1 VTTARTPAQ
10 GAQPAHPP
18 APAIP
23 AITEDR
29 ARRYAQHV
37 APTFVTLVRRAV
49 DLAEIQP
56 GDSVLDLGT
65 KTGIAAFL
73 AAERAGREGSVIG
86 LDPAGALLDVARE
99 RSAGVG
105 VDYIRWQEGES
116 SPLTYADESFDAVLC
131 LHALLDVPNPTAVL
145 EEVRRVLVEE
155 GRFVATLW
163 GPRANN
169 EWMAVLEDALRRH
182 ASQPLLG
189 SLALTQPGNL
199 ESLLQTAGFVEIETA
214 RVPDRMRLQGTSGL
228 WEWARATSRWGHAI
242 DTLPEDRLT
251 RARDAVDRAFASH
264 VRDGELA
271 LEREIVYA
279 RAVAPASV

>member
-1 VTTARTPAQ
+1 VTTAPSSPGSVSALL
-10 GAQPAHPP
+10 PV
-18 APAIP
+18 
-23 AITEDR
+23 TEDR

-37 APTFVTLVRRAV
+37 APTFVTIVRRAV

-65 KTGIAAFL
+65 NTGIAAFL

-86 LDPAGALLDVARE
+86 LDSAAPLLAIARE

-105 VDYIRWQEGES
+105 VDYIRWQEGQAA
-116 SPLTYADESFDAVLC
+116 PLTYADESFDAVLC
-131 LHALLDVPNPTAVL
+131 LHALLHQPNPTAVL

-155 GRFVATLW
+155 GRLVATLW
-163 GPRANN
+163 GPRSNN
-169 EWMAVLEDALRRH
+169 EWMAFLEDTLRRSS
-182 ASQPLLG
+182 SQPLPG
-189 SLALTQPGNL
+189 SLALTMPGNL
-199 ESLLQTAGFVEIETA
+199 EVLLQAAGFKDIETA
-214 RVPDRMRLQGTSGL
+214 HVPDRMRLQGTAGL
-228 WEWARATSRWGHAI
+228 WEWARATPRWADAI
-242 DTLPEDRLT
+242 EALAEDQRERV
-251 RARDAVDRAFASH
+251 RAAIDRAFASQ

>member
-1 VTTARTPAQ
+1 M
-10 GAQPAHPP
+10 
-18 APAIP
+18 
-23 AITEDR
+23 TEDR

-49 DLAEIQP
+49 DLAEIKP

-65 KTGIAAFL
+65 NTGIAAFL

-86 LDPAGALLDVARE
+86 LDPAAALLDVARE

-105 VDYIRWQEGES
+105 VDYIRWQEGEAA
-116 SPLTYADESFDAVLC
+116 PLTYADESFDAVLC
-131 LHALLDVPNPTAVL
+131 LHTLLNVGNPTAVL

-155 GRFVATLW
+155 GRLVVTLW
-163 GPRANN
+163 GPRTSN
-169 EWMAVLEDALRRH
+169 EWMAVLEDVLRRQ
-182 ASQPLLG
+182 AQQPLPG

-199 ESLLQTAGFVEIETA
+199 EALLQSVGFVEIETA
-214 RVPDRMRLQGTSGL
+214 RVPDRMRLQGAAGL
-228 WEWARATSRWGHAI
+228 WEWARATPRWGDAI
-242 DTLPEDRLT
+242 DALPDERRE
-251 RARDAVDRAFASH
+251 RAREAIERAFASH

-279 RAVAPASV
+279 RAIAPASV